1 MTKYNGKMH
10 VLGWVEKSKML
21 IIILGHVD
29 VDPVVIQKDR
39 DFLPDLSYYYVY

>member
-21 IIILGHVD
+21 ISILGHVD
-29 VDPVVIQKDR
+29 VDPVVIHKKET
-39 DFLPDLSYYYVY
+39 FYPIYLSYSS